1 MADTTQRRGGA
12 GLVLALLLAG
22 CGAPTPPPPPPA
34 ALPPAA
40 PAPSAESRA
49 QARYYANVQARLLS
63 RGMLRTD
70 DGGVDTAMDARQLAA
85 NFERI
90 ALFDEYV
97 LTSGRF
103 TREETPSRLRRWE
116 RPIRMQIIFGASVPP
131 EQRARDRAAVSAQ
144 AERLSAISGLRI
156 SETVSQPNFLVL
168 FLNLDEQREF
178 GPELRRL
185 MPRVS
190 PVVVQEVESSQRDTF
205 CVAYAMADAA
215 DGSRYT
221 GAVVLIKA
229 EHPDLMRLSCIHE
242 EMAQAMGLAND
253 SPQARPS
260 IFNDDEEFALMTRH
274 DEMLLRILYDRR
286 LSPGMTPEE
295 ARPMVRR
302 IAEELVQAGGGS

>member
-1 MADTTQRRGGA
+1 MAEATQRPIGVA
-12 GLVLALLLAG
+12 LALALALAG
-22 CGAPTPPPPPPA
+22 CAPPPPPA
-34 ALPPAA
+34 VPPAAIPPVA

-49 QARYYANVQARLLS
+49 LARYYANVQARLLS

-70 DGGVDTAMDARQLAA
+70 DGGADTAFDARQLAE

-90 ALFDEYV
+90 ALYDEYV
-97 LTSGRF
+97 LARGRF
-103 TREETPSRLRRWE
+103 SPRETPSRLRRWE
-116 RPIRMQIIFGASVPP
+116 RPIRMQVVFGESVSP
-131 EQRARDRAAVSAQ
+131 EQRARDRAAVAAH
-144 AERLSAISGLRI
+144 AERLSGISGLRI
-156 SETVSQPNFLVL
+156 AETVSQPNFLVL
-168 FLNLDEQREF
+168 FLNLDEQRAI

-190 PVVVQEVESSQRDTF
+190 PLVVEEIENSPRDIF
-205 CVAYAMADAA
+205 CVAYAMADEA
-215 DGSRYT
+215 DGSSYT

-274 DEMLLRILYDRR
+274 DELLLRILYDRR
-286 LSPGMTPEE
+286 LRAGMTPAA

-302 IAEELVQAGGGS
+302 IAEELLAAGGDT